1 MFSRLKV
8 AEYRDYQIM
17 NNIFDNLSD
26 SKRRGS
32 SLLPDDFR
40 DLHESFKEIAEQN
53 RVICDIVAG
62 MTDRY
67 AVEFFGRLN
76 SEQHQSI
83 FKPL

>member
-1 MFSRLKV
+1 MSSRLKV
-8 AEYRDYQIM
+8 AEYRGYQIVK
-17 NNIFDNLSD
+17 NIFENLSA
-26 SKRRGS
+26 RRGFL
-32 SLLPDDFR
+32 LLPDDFR
-40 DLHESFKEIAEQN
+40 ELYQSFKEVAEQR
-53 RVICDIVAG
+53 RVICDFVAG